1 MIKRFS
7 LYALTSLVCAV
18 IGFFITIYLTR
29 HLSPSDFGYIGIY
42 GILIYVLNPL
52 MTFNSS
58 GLVSINIINYTKN
71 EYRNFIDSFISLF
84 IIIASI
90 LLVSVL
96 IVGYVLPKYWVVII
110 ASLIISFLTILLN
123 IHYIEL
129 VQEKKVKVYSKMKL
143 YFTITT
149 SLLTLILVGLLKMAW
164 EGRLLSIIFASFLVC
179 LLMYKTTFSSLKNY
193 SWNFD
198 KNQIKSI
205 LNFGYPLVIGIGA
218 AWIITQADK
227 YIVLKYFDLESL
239 GYYSLAYI
247 IGMKITILNT
257 SMVNAISPQVF
268 TALKNKIAKNILRKY
283 SLLYNLFLII
293 FTFCAII
300 FFKYFGIKIIG
311 KTFSNSI
318 PIIMLILIAG
328 GFDGAYRVHGLVIEY
343 FKETKLK
350 TIIAYIIAGINILV
364 SILLIPKYGI
374 LAPAIGTIIA
384 FMLNYIL
391 TYIFA
396 LKILKRNMIN

>member
-1 MIKRFS
+1 LIKRFS